1 MKRAA
6 VGAVVTAI
14 IMTTMLIVASGPAG
28 ALPTAAERC
37 AAAKMR
43 AAGKKASASA
53 GCMARS
59 YVNPDFDVDTCLSN
73 ASDAFNNAF
82 ARAESAAVSGGGCA
96 TVDDAA
102 DVEFEVDDFVDTLDT
117 DVAP

>member
-6 VGAVVTAI
+6 GGAFVVAAI
-14 IMTTMLIVASGPAG
+14 MITMLASGPAG

-37 AAAKMR
+37 ATAKMR
-43 AAGKKASASA
+43 AAGKRASASA

-59 YVNPDFDVDTCLSN
+59 YVNPDFDVDTCLDN
-73 ASDAFNNAF
+73 AANAFNNAF
-82 ARAESAAVSGGGCA
+82 ARAEAAAVNGGGCA
-96 TVDDAA
+96 TVGDVDDVGF
-102 DVEFEVDDFVDTLDT
+102 DVDDFVDTLDT